1 MKKIKQLPL
10 QNEHGSV
17 IVFIS
22 LGLVILFGIA
32 AIAIDGGRLYFE
44 KSKVQSAV
52 DAAVLAGAQQIPI
65 SSAAAVTTAIE
76 VASDNGYSLLPSDI
90 KVEGKFIS
98 ATITQAAPM
107 TFAKVLGFHTVN
119 VPAKAKAR
127 IGPLEGGTNIIP
139 IGIPEYGCGF
149 RYLESYQLNLNPNIR
164 GNFGYLAVDGRGASN
179 LKDGIINGIKLS
191 IGETV
196 LTEPGGKVGPVSQ
209 AISTRIA
216 ADNGKAKCS
225 VASTADNSCKRVV
238 YVPIVDGFPNVN
250 GRSSVTIVGFA
261 AFWLEEIQNKIIYGK
276 FIKAVESG
284 EIGETGTDDF
294 GLYAVK
300 LVN

>member
-1 MKKIKQLPL
+1 MKKVQQLPF

-76 VASDNGYSLLPSDI
+76 VASRNGYTLHPSDI

-98 ATITQAAPM
+98 ATIRQEAPM
-107 TFAKVLGFHTVN
+107 TFAKVLGFHKVD
-119 VPAKAKAR
+119 VPGVAKAK
-127 IGPLEGGTNIIP
+127 IGPLKSGKNIIP
-139 IGIPEYGCGF
+139 IGIQEYGNGF
-149 RYLESYQLNLNPNIR
+149 RYLESYQLNLMPNIR

-179 LKDGIINGIKLS
+179 LKNGIINGITLS
-191 IGETV
+191 VGETV
-196 LTEPGGKVGPVSQ
+196 STEPGGKVGPVRE
-209 AISTRIA
+209 AISTRISQDIGKPQCSSA
-216 ADNGKAKCS
+216 TTADNG
-225 VASTADNSCKRVV
+225 CKRVIYLPV
-238 YVPIVDGFPNVN
+238 IDGLQNVN
-250 GRSSVTIVGFA
+250 GRSNVTVVGFA

-276 FIKAVESG
+276 FIKAVDSG
-284 EIGETGTDDF
+284 EIGETGSDDF